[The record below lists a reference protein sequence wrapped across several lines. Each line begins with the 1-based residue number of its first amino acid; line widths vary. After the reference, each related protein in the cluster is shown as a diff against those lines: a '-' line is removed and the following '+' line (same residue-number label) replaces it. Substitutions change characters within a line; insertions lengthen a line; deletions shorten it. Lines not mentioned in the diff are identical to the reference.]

1 MKSMFLLPMVALL
14 ICVAALSSAQNAD
27 FQTGKIVSVETI
39 DSGAHTGGTDAPT
52 AANRQKHNLSIELGG
67 TVYVCR
73 VETIKDYDLG
83 WAQGKE
89 VQVRVKGKTMDVKR
103 ENGKVVKL
111 SILSTKTSG

>member
-1 MKSMFLLPMVALL
+1 MKSIFLLPIVALL
-14 ICVAALSSAQNAD
+14 IFVAVSSAQNTD

-39 DSGAHTGGTDAPT
+39 DSSAHTGGTDAPI
-52 AANRQKHNLSIELGG
+52 AANRQKHNLTIELGG

-73 VETIKDYDLG
+73 VETSKDYDLS
-83 WAQGKE
+83 WVQGTE

-103 ENGKVVKL
+103 VNGRVVKL

>member
-1 MKSMFLLPMVALL
+1 MKSIFLLPMVALL
-14 ICVAALSSAQNAD
+14 ICIAAVSSAQNTD

-39 DSGAHTGGTDAPT
+39 DSSATGGTDAPT

-67 TVYVCR
+67 TIYVC
-73 VETIKDYDLG
+73 VETSKDYDLG

-103 ENGKVVKL
+103 ENGKVVKV

>member
-14 ICVAALSSAQNAD
+14 ICIAALSSAQNAD

-39 DSGAHTGGTDAPT
+39 DSGAHTGGTDAPS

-67 TVYVCR
+67 TIYLCG
-73 VETIKDYDLG
+73 VESSKDYDLG
-83 WAQGKE
+83 WAQGKD
-89 VQVRVKGKTMDVKR
+89 VQVKVKGKTMDVKR

-111 SILSTKTSG
+111 SILGTKTSG

>member
-1 MKSMFLLPMVALL
+1 MRSMFLFPIVALL
-14 ICVAALSSAQNAD
+14 ICIAAVSSAQSTD
-27 FQTGKIVSVETI
+27 FQAGKIVSVETI
-39 DSGAHTGGTDAPT
+39 DSSAHTSGTDAPT
-52 AANRQKHNLSIELGG
+52 PANRQKHNLSIELGG

-73 VETIKDYDLG
+73 VETSKDYDLG

>member
-1 MKSMFLLPMVALL
+1 MKSIFLLPMAALL
-14 ICVAALSSAQNAD
+14 ICVATVSSAQNTD

-39 DSGAHTGGTDAPT
+39 DSAAPTGGTDAPT
-52 AANRQKHNLSIELGG
+52 TANRQKHNLSIELRG
-67 TVYVCR
+67 TIYVCR
-73 VETIKDYDLG
+73 VETSKDYDLG

>member
-1 MKSMFLLPMVALL
+1 MKSIFLLPMVAVLVC
-14 ICVAALSSAQNAD
+14 IAAVSSAQNTD
-27 FQTGKIVSVETI
+27 FQTGKIVSTDTI
-39 DSGAHTGGTDAPT
+39 DSSTHTGGTDAPT

-67 TVYVCR
+67 TIYVCR
-73 VETIKDYDLG
+73 VETTKDYDLG

>member
-14 ICVAALSSAQNAD
+14 IFIAAVSSAQNTD
-27 FQTGKIVSVETI
+27 FQTGTIVSVETI
-39 DSGAHTGGTDAPT
+39 DSSAPTGGTDAPP
-52 AANRQKHNLSIELGG
+52 AANRQKHNLSITLGG
-67 TVYVCR
+67 TIYVCR
-73 VETIKDYDLG
+73 VETSKDYDLG

-111 SILSTKTSG
+111 SILSRKTSG

>member
-1 MKSMFLLPMVALL
+1 MKNILVSMVALL
-14 ICVAALSSAQNAD
+14 ICTTAVSSAQSTD

-39 DSGAHTGGTDAPT
+39 DSGAHTGGTDAHT

-73 VETIKDYDLG
+73 VETSKDYDLG
-83 WAQGKE
+83 WAEGRE
-89 VQVRVKGKTMDVKR
+89 VQARVKGKTMDVKR

-111 SILSTKTSG
+111 TILSTKTSS